1 MSRFNLIDEKWI
13 PVRFADGTRDELG
26 IRDTLLRAKEIAA
39 IEDSS
44 PLVVAALHRFLL
56 AILYRALEGPT
67 DIDQAKSLFK
77 EGLPSEKITAYLE
90 KWRDRFWLF
99 DEKYPLGQIPTFEPK
114 TWRAWTA
121 LAAEH
126 NADTAK
132 VLFDHVDTAA
142 SGSIKPAAAVRWLLA
157 TQTFAV
163 SAGKSEISHTGTAP
177 SAGSVMAIPVGLS
190 LCDTLLFCLVP
201 QNREVMQADIPLWE
215 KEPETMAY
223 LKTATKLLDKKS
235 GKEKDRAVERGAA
248 GLVDLFTWRTRSI
261 LFKELPSGEISELGF
276 ASGIGYKASVDQDT
290 MLGYAIVEAT
300 DGETKEK
307 VKKKV
312 SIHFEEKEFWRDF
325 DSLLPDDT
333 RLAPRV
339 IEHAVMLTRVDR
351 KRLPRGVMILGQ
363 RYFPPRPNIV
373 FWRKEYFALPE
384 AILGNRDIRH
394 DIRVMLIEAEDAGKS
409 LWNGDNGIKAC
420 LASSIGSFAKTLLS
434 HDTTGTRDV
443 QLSDIKRFA
452 QSVNAVPWYWS
463 TLESRFHEIL
473 DKYTLERDPDDIL
486 CQWLKFVR
494 DALKKAWDQ
503 HCASVSTGDIW
514 AIRALVKAEKP
525 VKRKLEE
532 LNVEILKL
540 ESQKEVV

>member
-13 PVRFADGTRDELG
+13 PVRFLDGTRDEELG
-26 IRDTLLRAKEIAA
+26 IRDTLLRSKEIAA

-56 AILYRALEGPT
+56 AVLYRALEGPT
-67 DIDQAKSLFK
+67 DIDQAKELF
-77 EGLPSEKITAYLE
+77 ETGLPSEKITAYLE
-90 KWRDRFWLF
+90 KWRNRFWLF
-99 DEKYPLGQIPTFEPK
+99 DEKYPFGQIPTFEPK
-114 TWRAWTA
+114 AWRAWTA

-132 VLFDHVDTAA
+132 VLFDHVDATA

-163 SAGKSEISHTGTAP
+163 STGKSEISHTKTAP
-177 SAGSVMAIPVGLS
+177 SASSVMAIPIGLN
-190 LCDTLLFCLVP
+190 LLDTLLFCLVP

-215 KEPETMAY
+215 KEPESLAY
-223 LKTATKLLDKKS
+223 LKTATKVLDKKS
-235 GKEKDRAVERGAA
+235 EEKDSTVERVATGII
-248 GLVDLFTWRTRSI
+248 DLFTWRTRSI

-276 ASGIGYKASVDQDT
+276 ASGVGYKDLTELDP
-290 MLGYAIVEAT
+290 MLGYAIVEIT
-300 DGETKEK
+300 DKETKEK
-307 VKKKV
+307 VKKRGAINFK
-312 SIHFEEKEFWRDF
+312 EKEFWRDF
-325 DSLLPDDT
+325 DSLLPDAA

-339 IEHAVMLTRVDR
+339 IEHAIVLTKMDR

-363 RYFPPRPNIV
+363 KYFPPRPNIA

-394 DIRVMLIEAEDAGKS
+394 DIRVMLIEAEDAGKT
-409 LWNGDNGIKAC
+409 LWNGDDGIKAC
-420 LASSIGSFAKTLLS
+420 LASSIGSFAKALLS

-443 QLSDIKRFA
+443 QLSDIKNFA
-452 QSVNAVPWYWS
+452 QSANAVPWYWS

-473 DKYTLERDPDDIL
+473 GEYTLERDPDDIL
-486 CQWLKFVR
+486 CQWLKFIR
-494 DALKKAWDQ
+494 DTLKKAWDQ
-503 HCASVSTGDIW
+503 HSASVATGDVW

-525 VKRKLEE
+525 VMRKLKE
-532 LNVEILKL
+532 LNVEIMKF
-540 ESQKEVV
+540 EPQKEGA